1 MVTISVIGIDGCGK
15 TTQCKLLVER
25 LKDGGYE
32 AMYVRPIY
40 LLINLLPQFISGKL
54 EGCSLISPRQIST
67 SSAEK
72 SKRFN
77 TLHMFR
83 KPVLLFFG
91 FFYILITCLL
101 LKFAIGKDKIVICDR
116 YFIQFLYDLYGE
128 KAKLILR
135 LIPKPDIVFYI
146 NGDVDLMYSRMS
158 QKSDRDIEKNYY
170 NKVISFFKE
179 ISVSNNFILIN
190 ASKNKEVVSDSI
202 YNYSVKYL
210 ESHGGFI

>member
-83 KPVLLFFG
+83 KPSCSL
-91 FFYILITCLL
+91 
-101 LKFAIGKDKIVICDR
+101 
-116 YFIQFLYDLYGE
+116 
-128 KAKLILR
+128 
-135 LIPKPDIVFYI
+135 
-146 NGDVDLMYSRMS
+146 
-158 QKSDRDIEKNYY
+158 
-170 NKVISFFKE
+170 
-179 ISVSNNFILIN
+179 
-190 ASKNKEVVSDSI
+190 
-202 YNYSVKYL
+202 
-210 ESHGGFI
+210 